1 MKQTILAVTA
11 AALIFLSACNATTL
25 PADVPVESAKPE
37 TSAADPQSTPGE
49 VVTLPADELKP
60 ESVVDAW
67 FDEPQTVQ
75 HDIEEVVTYTLRI
88 PHLTL
93 ASDAASETI
102 NDGMAQL
109 QSALE
114 SYADDEVYKAAL
126 DAQAMAFVDGD
137 YTISMADGKLIL
149 TYTLSV
155 RYGVDG
161 AAEVTEKIYTFDA
174 ATGERLAE

>member
-11 AALIFLSACNATTL
+11 AALIFLSACKATTL
-25 PADVPVESAKPE
+25 PADVPVETAKPE
-37 TSAADPQSTPGE
+37 TSAADPQSTPDDA
-49 VVTLPADELKP
+49 VTLPADEHEP
-60 ESVVDAW
+60 TPVVDGW

-93 ASDAASETI
+93 ASDAASEAI

-114 SYADDEVYKAAL
+114 SYVGDEVYKTAL

-137 YTISMADGKLIL
+137 YTISMADGKLTL

-155 RYGVDG
+155 RYGVVG
-161 AAEVTEKIYTFDA
+161 AAEVTVNFYTFDT

>member
-25 PADVPVESAKPE
+25 PADVPVETAKPE
-37 TSAADPQSTPGE
+37 TSAADPQSTPDDA
-49 VVTLPADELKP
+49 VTLPADEHEP
-60 ESVVDAW
+60 TPVVDAW

-93 ASDAASETI
+93 ASDAASEAI
-102 NDGMAQL
+102 NDSMAQL

-114 SYADDEVYKAAL
+114 SYADDEVYKTAL

-137 YTISMADGKLIL
+137 YTISMADGKLTL

-174 ATGERLAE
+174 ATGEPLAE

>member
-1 MKQTILAVTA
+1 MKQTILAATA
-11 AALIFLSACNATTL
+11 AALIFLSACKATTL
-25 PADVPVESAKPE
+25 PADVPVETAKPE
-37 TSAADPQSTPGE
+37 TSAADPQSTPDDA
-49 VVTLPADELKP
+49 VTLPADEHEP
-60 ESVVDAW
+60 TPVVDGW

-114 SYADDEVYKAAL
+114 SYADDEVYKTAL

-137 YTISMADGKLIL
+137 YTISMADGKLTL

-155 RYGVDG
+155 RYGADG
-161 AAEVTEKIYTFDA
+161 VAEVTVNAYTFDA

>member
-1 MKQTILAVTA
+1 M
-11 AALIFLSACNATTL
+11 SW
-25 PADVPVESAKPE
+25 
-37 TSAADPQSTPGE
+37 
-49 VVTLPADELKP
+49 KP

-93 ASDAASETI
+93 ASDAASESI

-114 SYADDEVYKAAL
+114 SYADDEVYKGCARRAGDGLCRRRLHNFDGRWQADSDLYALWSAMGWTARLRSRRNLHIRRRDRRAAC
-126 DAQAMAFVDGD
+126 
-137 YTISMADGKLIL
+137 
-149 TYTLSV
+149 
-155 RYGVDG
+155 GVSG
-161 AAEVTEKIYTFDA
+161 FT
-174 ATGERLAE
+174 